1 MDSCFVVFN
10 TLISNNCQICI
21 FSRPGS
27 PIHIHGHWL
36 SDKVTGATILVNGEH
51 VQGSSV
57 VQCPLVVHFRLHA
70 LVQKLCGA
78 PSAGVLW
85 TQLEGIVPNWIWEG
99 GGGGGAPPKE
109 SLFNPVHSCLLLS
122 TQQISWTKELFSLS
136 LHFHIWHILESASYV
151 IRFPSQQGQLSK
163 NRLGQARAECPSL
176 DICGRELTCLFSCR
190 SLQCL
195 M

>member
-1 MDSCFVVFN
+1 MFKACLSLLWFSVPWLFILGCMHWFKSCAVHLQRVFCEHSWKG
-10 TLISNNCQICI
+10 L
-21 FSRPGS
+21 FR
-27 PIHIHGHWL
+27 
-36 SDKVTGATILVNGEH
+36 TGFG
-51 VQGSSV
+51 
-57 VQCPLVVHFRLHA
+57 RR
-70 LVQKLCGA
+70 
-78 PSAGVLW
+78 
-85 TQLEGIVPNWIWEG
+85 G
-99 GGGGGAPPKE
+99 GGDGEGDGGAPPKE

>member
-36 SDKVTGATILVNGEH
+36 SDKVTATILVNGEH
-51 VQGSSV
+51 VQGLPVSSV

-70 LVQKLCGA
+70 LVQKLCSA

-85 TQLEGIVPNWIWEG
+85 TQLEGIVPNWIWEEGRG
-99 GGGGGAPPKE
+99 GWGGATQGVPFQP
-109 SLFNPVHSCLLLS
+109 SSLLS
-122 TQQISWTKELFSLS
+122 PPLNSTDKLDKRTFLSLS
-136 LHFHIWHILESASYV
+136 PFSYLTYPRVCFICHPVSQSTGSA
-151 IRFPSQQGQLSK
+151 F
-163 NRLGQARAECPSL
+163 
-176 DICGRELTCLFSCR
+176 
-190 SLQCL
+190 
-195 M
+195 